1 MELANKKVLVV
12 GLGAT
17 GVSTARFAK
26 NRGADVTVTD
36 TADENDLQEAVA
48 AMHHHQIRTQLGG
61 HVSKIFTEADLVVI
75 SPGVPHTIE
84 PLELARRKG
93 IPVLGEVELASRF
106 ITAPIVAITG
116 TNGKTTTTGLV
127 GEMLKKSG
135 RSVFVG
141 GNIGCPLIDA
151 VERNREVEVVVAE
164 ISSFQ
169 LDTIET
175 FRPRVGVLLNIAED
189 HLDRYPDLQ
198 AYARS
203 KARLFENQ
211 QPGDVAILN
220 GSDALTMETT
230 KQIRSRRLV
239 FTAEGKGSPPLR
251 EGAVVTAKGIEFRLP
266 PTFSGSKEH
275 SEATAAESRRPANIR
290 SSQIGLFG
298 KHNLEN
304 AAAAALAAL
313 AAGGTWEGVQ
323 STLREVRP
331 LAHRLEFVTTVGNV
345 HYYNDSKATN
355 VDAVARALECFDQ
368 PVILLMGGRNKNIAF
383 HVLAERIRQGV
394 KHLVAFGESREEI
407 KTAFTGLVPVSTA
420 AGMAEAVD
428 DARRA
433 ARPGDVVL
441 LSPACASFD
450 MYTSYAQRGDD
461 FRDLVK
467 SLNA

>member
-12 GLGAT
+12 GLGTT

-26 NRGADVTVTD
+26 NKGADVTVTD
-36 TADENDLQEAVA
+36 TADAYDLQEAVA
-48 AMHHHQIRTQLGG
+48 EMHSHRIRTQLGG
-61 HVSKIFTEADLVVI
+61 HVPEIFAEADLVVI

-84 PLELARRKG
+84 PLELARQKG
-93 IPVLGEVELASRF
+93 IPVLGEVELASRY
-106 ITAPIVAITG
+106 IAAPIVAVTG

-127 GEMLKKSG
+127 GEMLKQSG

-151 VERNREVEVVVAE
+151 VEQNKNIDVVVAE

-211 QPGDVAILN
+211 QSGDVAILN
-220 GSDALTMETT
+220 GSDALTMKITEH
-230 KQIRSRRLV
+230 IHSRKLV
-239 FTAEGKGSPPLR
+239 FIADGNQSPQPR
-251 EGAVVTAKGIEFRLP
+251 AGAVVTAGGIEFRLP
-266 PTFSGSKEH
+266 AAFTGSDEH
-275 SEATAAESRRPANIR
+275 SNATPVESRRPATIL

-298 KHNLEN
+298 SHNLEN

-313 AAGGTWEGVQ
+313 AAGGTWEGVE
-323 STLREVRP
+323 SALRDVRP
-331 LAHRLEFVTTVGNV
+331 LAHRLEFVTTVDSV

-383 HVLAERIRQGV
+383 HTLAERIRKGV

-407 KTAFTGLVPVSTA
+407 KRAFTGLVPLSTA
-420 AGMAEAVD
+420 TGMAEAVD
-428 DARRA
+428 NARRA
-433 ARPGDVVL
+433 AVTGDVVL
-441 LSPACASFD
+441 LSPACTSFD

-461 FRDLVK
+461 FRDLVRGLK
-467 SLNA
+467 